1 MKNKLYVF
9 IVILS
14 GVFWGSSCLFVDYL
28 KTHTPATSVQITA
41 IRIVLAALVLNLWLI
56 VKGKGF
62 SLYRISL
69 KSWALCAVSGL
80 GSVLAMGMFYYSCMV
95 ETSASVAVILLYTA
109 PLFVMIMSLFFFKE
123 KMTVQKMLAFAVA
136 ILGCALVSGVV
147 SGSRISLLGI
157 FLGLMSGFT
166 YSLYGI
172 FTTIFMKENKDTL
185 TFTSL
190 SFFFA
195 AIGALAISKP
205 QEIVR
210 FTLEVENIPQTLFM
224 YLALAVCTAVV
235 PFFLYSKGIEGVKP
249 DTASILA
256 FSEPLMACVF
266 GTAVLGERMDEFGL
280 AGIVCVCAAI
290 VILNVDFKKHKKT
303 KCSHRGES
311 IFVRIKGGLHIS
323 QH

>member
-1 MKNKLYVF
+1 MKNKIYVF

-14 GVFWGSSCLFVDYL
+14 GIFWGSSCLFVDYL

-62 SLYRISL
+62 SLYKISG
-69 KSWALCAVSGL
+69 KSWLLCAISGFC
-80 GSVLAMGMFYYSCMV
+80 SVVAMGMFYYSCMV
-95 ETSASVAVILLYTA
+95 ETSAAVAVILLYTA

-123 KMTVQKMLAFAVA
+123 KMTVQKMVAFVIA
-136 ILGCALVSGVV
+136 IVGCALVSGIA
-147 SGSRISLLGI
+147 SGSRISALGI

-172 FTTIFMKENKDTL
+172 FTSIFMKENKDTL
-185 TFTSL
+185 TFTAL

-195 AIGALAISKP
+195 AIGALVISKP
-205 QEIVR
+205 WEIVK
-210 FTLEVENIPQTLFM
+210 FTLEVENIPLTLVM
-224 YLALAVCTAVV
+224 YLLLAVCTAVI

-249 DTASILA
+249 DVASILA

-266 GTAVLGERMDEFGL
+266 GTAVLGQDMDVYGVI
-280 AGIVCVCAAI
+280 GIVCVCAAI
-290 VILNVDFKKHKKT
+290 VVLNVNFKKKT
-303 KCSHRGES
+303 
-311 IFVRIKGGLHIS
+311 
-323 QH
+323 Q

>member
-1 MKNKLYVF
+1 MKNKIYVF

-14 GVFWGSSCLFVDYL
+14 GIFWGSSCLFVDYL

-62 SLYRISL
+62 SLYKISG
-69 KSWALCAVSGL
+69 KSWLLCAISGFC
-80 GSVLAMGMFYYSCMV
+80 SVVAMGMFYYSCMV
-95 ETSASVAVILLYTA
+95 ETSAAVAVILLYTA

-123 KMTVQKMLAFAVA
+123 KMTVQKMVAFVIA
-136 ILGCALVSGVV
+136 IVGCALVSGIA
-147 SGSRISLLGI
+147 SGSRISALGI

-172 FTTIFMKENKDTL
+172 FTSLFMKENKDTL
-185 TFTSL
+185 TFTAL

-195 AIGALAISKP
+195 AIGALVISKP
-205 QEIVR
+205 WEIVK
-210 FTLEVENIPQTLFM
+210 FTLEVENIPLTLIM
-224 YLALAVCTAVV
+224 YLLLAICTAVI

-249 DTASILA
+249 DVASILA

-266 GTAVLGERMDEFGL
+266 GTAVLGQDMDIFGVI
-280 AGIVCVCAAI
+280 GIVCVCAAI
-290 VILNVDFKKHKKT
+290 VVLNVNFKKKA
-303 KCSHRGES
+303 E
-311 IFVRIKGGLHIS
+311 
-323 QH
+323 

>member
-1 MKNKLYVF
+1 MKNKIYVF

-14 GVFWGSSCLFVDYL
+14 GIFWGSSCLFVDYL

-62 SLYRISL
+62 SLYKISG
-69 KSWALCAVSGL
+69 KSWLLCAISGFC
-80 GSVLAMGMFYYSCMV
+80 SVVAMGMFYYSCMV
-95 ETSASVAVILLYTA
+95 ETSAAVAVILLYTA

-123 KMTVQKMLAFAVA
+123 KMTVQKMVAFVIA
-136 ILGCALVSGVV
+136 IVGCALVSGIA
-147 SGSRISLLGI
+147 SGSRISALGI

-172 FTTIFMKENKDTL
+172 FTSIFMKENKDTL
-185 TFTSL
+185 TFTAL

-195 AIGALAISKP
+195 AIGALIISKP
-205 QEIVR
+205 WEIVK
-210 FTLEVENIPQTLFM
+210 FTLEVENIPLTLIM
-224 YLALAVCTAVV
+224 YLLLAICTAVI

-249 DTASILA
+249 DVASILA

-266 GTAVLGERMDEFGL
+266 GTAVLGQDMDIFGVI
-280 AGIVCVCAAI
+280 GIVCVCAAI
-290 VILNVDFKKHKKT
+290 VVLNVNFKKKA
-303 KCSHRGES
+303 E
-311 IFVRIKGGLHIS
+311 
-323 QH
+323 

>member
-1 MKNKLYVF
+1 MKNKIYVF

-14 GVFWGSSCLFVDYL
+14 GIFWGSSCLFVDYL

-62 SLYRISL
+62 SLYKISG
-69 KSWALCAVSGL
+69 KSWLLCAISGFC
-80 GSVLAMGMFYYSCMV
+80 SVVAMGMFYYSCMV
-95 ETSASVAVILLYTA
+95 ETSAAVAVILLYTA

-123 KMTVQKMLAFAVA
+123 KMTEQKMVAFVIA
-136 ILGCALVSGVV
+136 IVGCALVSGIA
-147 SGSRISLLGI
+147 SGSRISALGI

-172 FTTIFMKENKDTL
+172 FTSIFMKENKDTL
-185 TFTSL
+185 TFTAL

-195 AIGALAISKP
+195 AIGALIISKP
-205 QEIVR
+205 WEIVK
-210 FTLEVENIPQTLFM
+210 FTVEVENIPLTLIM
-224 YLALAVCTAVV
+224 YLLLAICTAVI

-249 DTASILA
+249 DVASILA

-266 GTAVLGERMDEFGL
+266 GTAVLGQDMDVFGVI
-280 AGIVCVCAAI
+280 GIVCVCAAI
-290 VILNVDFKKHKKT
+290 VVLNVNFKKKA
-303 KCSHRGES
+303 E
-311 IFVRIKGGLHIS
+311 
-323 QH
+323 

>member
-1 MKNKLYVF
+1 MKNKIYVF

-14 GVFWGSSCLFVDYL
+14 GIFWGSSCLFVDYL

-62 SLYRISL
+62 SLYKISG
-69 KSWALCAVSGL
+69 KSWLLCAISGFC
-80 GSVLAMGMFYYSCMV
+80 SVVAMGMFYYSCMV
-95 ETSASVAVILLYTA
+95 ETSAAVAVILLYTA

-123 KMTVQKMLAFAVA
+123 KMTVQKMVAFVIA
-136 ILGCALVSGVV
+136 IVGCALVSGIA
-147 SGSRISLLGI
+147 SGSRISALGI

-172 FTTIFMKENKDTL
+172 FTSIFMKENKDTL
-185 TFTSL
+185 TFTAL

-195 AIGALAISKP
+195 AIGALVISKP
-205 QEIVR
+205 WEIVK
-210 FTLEVENIPQTLFM
+210 FTLEVENIPLTLIM
-224 YLALAVCTAVV
+224 YLLLAICTAVI

-249 DTASILA
+249 DVASILA

-266 GTAVLGERMDEFGL
+266 GTVVLGQKMDVFGVI
-280 AGIVCVCAAI
+280 GIICVCAAI
-290 VILNVDFKKHKKT
+290 VVLNVNFKKKA
-303 KCSHRGES
+303 E
-311 IFVRIKGGLHIS
+311 
-323 QH
+323 

>member
-1 MKNKLYVF
+1 MKNKIYVF

-14 GVFWGSSCLFVDYL
+14 GIFWGSSCLFVDYL

-62 SLYRISL
+62 SLYKISG
-69 KSWALCAVSGL
+69 KSWLLCVISGFC
-80 GSVLAMGMFYYSCMV
+80 SVVAMGMFYYSCMV
-95 ETSASVAVILLYTA
+95 ETSAAVAVILLYTA

-123 KMTVQKMLAFAVA
+123 KMTVQKMVAFVIA
-136 ILGCALVSGVV
+136 IVGCALVSGIA
-147 SGSRISLLGI
+147 SGSRISALGI

-172 FTTIFMKENKDTL
+172 FTSIFMKENKDTL
-185 TFTSL
+185 TFTAL

-195 AIGALAISKP
+195 AIGALVISKP
-205 QEIVR
+205 WEIVK
-210 FTLEVENIPQTLFM
+210 FTLEVENIPLTLIM
-224 YLALAVCTAVV
+224 YLLLAICTAVI

-249 DTASILA
+249 DVASILA

-266 GTAVLGERMDEFGL
+266 GTAVLGQDMDVFGVI
-280 AGIVCVCAAI
+280 GIVCVCAAI
-290 VILNVDFKKHKKT
+290 VVLNVNFKKKA
-303 KCSHRGES
+303 
-311 IFVRIKGGLHIS
+311 
-323 QH
+323 Q

>member
-1 MKNKLYVF
+1 MKNKIYVF

-14 GVFWGSSCLFVDYL
+14 GIFWGSSCLFVDYL

-62 SLYRISL
+62 SLYKISG
-69 KSWALCAVSGL
+69 KSWLLCAISGFC
-80 GSVLAMGMFYYSCMV
+80 SVVAMGMFYYSCMV
-95 ETSASVAVILLYTA
+95 ETSAAVAVILLYTA

-123 KMTVQKMLAFAVA
+123 KMTVQKMVAFVIA
-136 ILGCALVSGVV
+136 IVGCALVSGIA
-147 SGSRISLLGI
+147 SGSRISALGI

-172 FTTIFMKENKDTL
+172 FTSLFMKENKDTL
-185 TFTSL
+185 TFTAL

-195 AIGALAISKP
+195 AIGALVISKP
-205 QEIVR
+205 WEIVK
-210 FTLEVENIPQTLFM
+210 FTLEVENIPLTLIM
-224 YLALAVCTAVV
+224 YLLLAICTAVI

-249 DTASILA
+249 DVASILA

-266 GTAVLGERMDEFGL
+266 GTAVLGQDMDIFGVI
-280 AGIVCVCAAI
+280 GIICVCAAI
-290 VILNVDFKKHKKT
+290 VVLNVNFKKKA
-303 KCSHRGES
+303 E
-311 IFVRIKGGLHIS
+311 
-323 QH
+323 

>member
-1 MKNKLYVF
+1 MKNKIYVF

-14 GVFWGSSCLFVDYL
+14 GIFWGSSCLFVDYL

-62 SLYRISL
+62 SLYKISG
-69 KSWALCAVSGL
+69 KSWLLCAISGFC
-80 GSVLAMGMFYYSCMV
+80 SVVAMGMFYYSCMV
-95 ETSASVAVILLYTA
+95 ETSAAVAVILLYTA

-123 KMTVQKMLAFAVA
+123 KMTVQKMVAFVIA
-136 ILGCALVSGVV
+136 IVGCALVSGIA
-147 SGSRISLLGI
+147 SGSRISALGI

-172 FTTIFMKENKDTL
+172 FTSIFMKENKDTL
-185 TFTSL
+185 TFTAL

-195 AIGALAISKP
+195 AIGALVISKP
-205 QEIVR
+205 WEIVK
-210 FTLEVENIPQTLFM
+210 FTLEVENIPLTLVM
-224 YLALAVCTAVV
+224 YLLLAICTAVI

-249 DTASILA
+249 DVASILA

-266 GTAVLGERMDEFGL
+266 GTAVLGQDMDVFGVI
-280 AGIVCVCAAI
+280 GIVCVCAAI
-290 VILNVDFKKHKKT
+290 VVLNVNFKKKA
-303 KCSHRGES
+303 E
-311 IFVRIKGGLHIS
+311 
-323 QH
+323 

>member
-1 MKNKLYVF
+1 MKNKIYVF

-14 GVFWGSSCLFVDYL
+14 GIFWGSSCLFVDYL

-62 SLYRISL
+62 SLYKISG
-69 KSWALCAVSGL
+69 KSWLLCAISGFC
-80 GSVLAMGMFYYSCMV
+80 SVVAMGMFYYSCMV
-95 ETSASVAVILLYTA
+95 ETSAAVAVILLYTA

-123 KMTVQKMLAFAVA
+123 KMTVQKMVAFVIA
-136 ILGCALVSGVV
+136 IVGCALVSGIA
-147 SGSRISLLGI
+147 SGSRISALGI

-172 FTTIFMKENKDTL
+172 FTSIFMKENKDTL
-185 TFTSL
+185 TFTAL

-195 AIGALAISKP
+195 AIGALIISKP
-205 QEIVR
+205 WEIVK
-210 FTLEVENIPQTLFM
+210 FTLEVENIPLTLIM
-224 YLALAVCTAVV
+224 YLLLAICTAVI

-249 DTASILA
+249 DVASILA

-266 GTAVLGERMDEFGL
+266 GTAVLGQDMDIFGVI
-280 AGIVCVCAAI
+280 GIVCVCAAI
-290 VILNVDFKKHKKT
+290 VVLNVTFKKKA
-303 KCSHRGES
+303 E
-311 IFVRIKGGLHIS
+311 
-323 QH
+323 

>member
-1 MKNKLYVF
+1 MKNKIYVF

-62 SLYRISL
+62 SLYKISG
-69 KSWALCAVSGL
+69 KSWLLCAISGFC
-80 GSVLAMGMFYYSCMV
+80 SVVAMGMFYYSCMV
-95 ETSASVAVILLYTA
+95 ETSAAVAVILLYTA

-123 KMTVQKMLAFAVA
+123 KMTVQKMVAFVIA
-136 ILGCALVSGVV
+136 IVGCALVSGIA
-147 SGSRISLLGI
+147 SGSRISALGI

-172 FTTIFMKENKDTL
+172 FTSIFMKENKDTL
-185 TFTSL
+185 TFTAL

-195 AIGALAISKP
+195 AIGALVISKP
-205 QEIVR
+205 WEIVK
-210 FTLEVENIPQTLFM
+210 FTLEVENIPLTLIM
-224 YLALAVCTAVV
+224 YLLLAICTAVI

-249 DTASILA
+249 DVASILA

-266 GTAVLGERMDEFGL
+266 GTAVLGQDMDVFGVI
-280 AGIVCVCAAI
+280 GIICVCAAI
-290 VILNVDFKKHKKT
+290 VVLNVNFKKK
-303 KCSHRGES
+303 
-311 IFVRIKGGLHIS
+311 V
-323 QH
+323 Q